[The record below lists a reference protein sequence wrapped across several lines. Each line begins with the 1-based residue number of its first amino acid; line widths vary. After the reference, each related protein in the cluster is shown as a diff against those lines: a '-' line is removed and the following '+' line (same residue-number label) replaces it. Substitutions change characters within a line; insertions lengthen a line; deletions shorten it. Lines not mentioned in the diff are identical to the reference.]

1 LAARSRGNE
10 IMSGI
15 LEKIPLATW
24 LMAGGMLVAG
34 VIAWAD
40 LQNASAMNAKTN
52 EQQEEELELIKRKSG
67 EAAVQ
72 RGRIEEQLKNTNKLL
87 ERLERKLDN

>member
-1 LAARSRGNE
+1 MTLNS
-10 IMSGI
+10 
-15 LEKIPLATW
+15 IPIATW

-52 EQQEEELELIKRKSG
+52 EQQKEELDLIKRQSG